1 MLNLESIC
9 CDSMSMTHFLFI
21 SPCRSSL
28 WDLICFMMVV
38 HFAVSSASVS
48 AVHRRVRWLELTDDV
63 SKLQLWNDIENT
75 ETSDCRATTTQG
87 SKYFDC
93 LVKYSCSA
101 SSGTKVLKGVEIMVF
116 SPVIVLLPLFPT
128 CSTEFYPR
136 TNAPCL
142 HSQQCEK
149 VLLFMFYC
157 LFVFED
163 QA

>member
-75 ETSDCRATTTQG
+75 ETSDCRATTTQVQ
-87 SKYFDC
+87 SSIHEPTLLAYI
-93 LVKYSCSA
+93 LSSVK
-101 SSGTKVLKGVEIMVF
+101 SSPF
-116 SPVIVLLPLFPT
+116 HVLLLVCLRRSGVVCAHLWPG
-128 CSTEFYPR
+128 S
-136 TNAPCL
+136 APVRQ
-142 HSQQCEK
+142 SS
-149 VLLFMFYC
+149 
-157 LFVFED
+157 
-163 QA
+163 